1 MRLAL
6 IFAATIAL
14 PLATPAAACG
24 FDGMFGFN
32 HYADAGADAAAAEAM
47 REAAIAEARDKFMA
61 RYGIAEAADTANDA
75 NVDVAANTASVQG
88 STPQ

>member
-1 MRLAL
+1 MRWAL
-6 IFAATIAL
+6 IVAMTI
-14 PLATPAAACG
+14 ATPAAACG

-61 RYGIAEAADTANDA
+61 RYGIADSSDAASDA
-75 NVDVAANTASVQG
+75 NVDVAANTASVQS